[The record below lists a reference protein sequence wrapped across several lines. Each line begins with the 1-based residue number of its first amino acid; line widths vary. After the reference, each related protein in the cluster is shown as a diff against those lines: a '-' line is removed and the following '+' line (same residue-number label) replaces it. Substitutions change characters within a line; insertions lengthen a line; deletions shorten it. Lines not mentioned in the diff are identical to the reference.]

1 MVYVAGVIFLLDT
14 AGPRVKSWELKVK
27 AGIVRTPIPFTIALA
42 ILDASR
48 KPRDSGS
55 NPFRTEGRLSS
66 FLTVFRDGPSH
77 WGKTNAQ
84 VRLCS

>member
-14 AGPRVKSWELKVK
+14 AGPRVKSLELEVK

-42 ILDASR
+42 ILDASG

-55 NPFRTEGRLSS
+55 NPFRTERPLSS
-66 FLTVFRDGPSH
+66 FLTVFRDRPSH
-77 WGKTNAQ
+77 WGKTNAP